1 MISALTERAAVNIAT
16 QILSQR
22 ITIESY
28 NDLVTYQLRLIFRA
42 DNVQFADAT
51 VDMSREWDG
60 QVSIEQVGRLI
71 ADIILG
77 ILKREDPQ
85 KRIGH
90 DR

>member
-1 MISALTERAAVNIAT
+1 
-16 QILSQR
+16 
-22 ITIESY
+22 
-28 NDLVTYQLRLIFRA
+28 
-42 DNVQFADAT
+42 
-51 VDMSREWDG
+51 MSREWDG